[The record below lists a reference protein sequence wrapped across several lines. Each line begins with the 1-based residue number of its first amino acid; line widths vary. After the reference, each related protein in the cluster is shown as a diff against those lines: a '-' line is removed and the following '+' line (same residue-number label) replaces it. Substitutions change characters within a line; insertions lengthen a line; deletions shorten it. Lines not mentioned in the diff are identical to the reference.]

1 MQCSSYMFLYIPNR
15 FTTDLN
21 SFESYQLSAKFLN
34 PAGKYLSKVQSV
46 EVTRVFYA
54 SFEQVFTQ

>member
-1 MQCSSYMFLYIPNR
+1 MFLYIPNR

-54 SFEQVFTQ
+54 SFGQVFAQ